1 VSWGSCRGS
10 AVLSLGAL
18 FFHPSQKRYQSVLS
32 FLESKLIAEKKLREK
47 ETNTKRKQGF
57 QALTLLL
64 VTFWIF
70 VGPNEESVLFS
81 KSI

>member
-47 ETNTKRKQGF
+47 ETNTK
-57 QALTLLL
+57 LTLLL